1 MSQPLSVLIVDDEW
15 DIAHLFSLHLVG
27 SGFDAISFTEPLLA
41 LNHFKQDPSRYCLV
55 LVDLSMDDL
64 NGVELAKEIRRH
76 NSQVKILLITGHLI
90 GDMLH
95 DDDLR
100 EAQISEVIQ
109 KPVKLENLEARVVRL
124 CSKDKVVG
132 STSKIR

>member
-1 MSQPLSVLIVDDEW
+1 M
-15 DIAHLFSLHLVG
+15 
-27 SGFDAISFTEPLLA
+27 
-41 LNHFKQDPSRYCLV
+41 V

-64 NGVELAKEIRRH
+64 NGVELAKEIRRY

-90 GDMLH
+90 GDMLY

>member
-1 MSQPLSVLIVDDEW
+1 
-15 DIAHLFSLHLVG
+15 
-27 SGFDAISFTEPLLA
+27 
-41 LNHFKQDPSRYCLV
+41 
-55 LVDLSMDDL
+55 MDDL
-64 NGVELAKEIRRH
+64 NGVELAKEIRRY
-76 NSQVKILLITGHLI
+76 NSQVEILLITGHLI
-90 GDMLH
+90 GDMLY

>member
-1 MSQPLSVLIVDDEW
+1 M
-15 DIAHLFSLHLVG
+15 
-27 SGFDAISFTEPLLA
+27 
-41 LNHFKQDPSRYCLV
+41 N
-55 LVDLSMDDL
+55 DL
-64 NGVELAKEIRRH
+64 NGVELAKEIRRY

-90 GDMLH
+90 GDMLY

-124 CSKDKVVG
+124 CSKDKAVG
-132 STSKIR
+132 STSKIQ